1 MADAVQRPTAN
12 ATGVGARLRAWL
24 GSGDVRGAVFSLKCL
39 LAAALAFYLALIFQF
54 PKPFWAV
61 MTAYIVANP
70 LSGAVHSKAVFRLS
84 GTVAGG
90 AVAVLLLPNLRSS
103 PELLTLALAAWLG
116 LCIYLAV
123 LDRTPRA
130 YMYLLAGFTAVLV
143 GMPIVDTP
151 SAVFMTAVA
160 RVQEIALGFVCAG
173 FVHSLVWPGTV
184 SDRLLVRVG
193 AIVHDAEQWSVD
205 MLDHADSAALAR
217 DRRRLALDIG
227 ELHQLSTHLP
237 FDTGRR
243 RLRNSVVRA
252 LQQELAI
259 LAPLS
264 AAVDE
269 RLQELRGVGA
279 ATPEIEHL
287 VCDVR
292 GWLSE
297 QTHVPSADL
306 TSRAAALEPT
316 ITSQMD
322 EIALRQLGLLA
333 RLGELITAHSH
344 CRDLRDQLRAPSR
357 APVSPAVPALLEA
370 AIARPL
376 HADRVMALR
385 AGLNAMATVC
395 ITVAIWRYTAW
406 PGGEGAVMIAAICC
420 SLFAGFDQPAV
431 LLNRFL
437 VGWTIATL
445 VATLYAFAILPRV
458 SEFEVLIGV
467 LAPYLLLSGSLL
479 ARPAMAL
486 PATGLVL
493 GLLNLVGLN
502 ERYTG
507 EFETFVNGALAQL
520 LGAFLA
526 VFMLRL
532 FSTIGAGHAAR
543 RLIRANWRDLARFGK
558 APPQSAYPPALANWI
573 GLALDRLGLLAPR
586 LAASGSG
593 GGDDLLS
600 ALGDMR
606 AGAALLRLREAGRSA
621 PPELRKLS
629 EDVAQT
635 VGRHYR
641 GRLRGK
647 APAHEA
653 VSTIDRTIAAL
664 LHADPGHAREG
675 LLALLTLRRVLN
687 AH

>member
-1 MADAVQRPTAN
+1 MPEAVQRPTAI
-12 ATGVGARLRAWL
+12 GAKLRGWL
-24 GSGDVRGAVFSLKCL
+24 GSGDVKGVIFSLKCL
-39 LAAALAFYLALIFQF
+39 LAAGLAFYLALIFQF
-54 PKPFWAV
+54 SKPFWAV

-84 GTVAGG
+84 GTVVGG
-90 AVAVLLLPNLRSS
+90 AVAVLLLPNLRGS

-143 GMPIVDTP
+143 GMPIVDNP

-184 SDRLLVRVG
+184 SARLLGRVG
-193 AIVHDAEQWSVD
+193 AVVHDAEQWSID
-205 MLDHADSAALAR
+205 MLDHADSATLAR

-243 RLRNSVVRA
+243 KLRNSVVRA

-259 LAPLS
+259 LAPLA

-269 RLQELRGVGA
+269 RLQELRGAGA

-287 VCDVR
+287 VRDVR
-292 GWLSE
+292 NWLS
-297 QTHVPSADL
+297 QPTHVPPAAL
-306 TSRAAALEPT
+306 TARAAALEPA
-316 ITSQMD
+316 IAPEMD

-333 RLGELITAHSH
+333 RLGELIAAHGH

-357 APVSPAVPALLEA
+357 APVSPAVPALLKA
-370 AIARPL
+370 AVARPL
-376 HADRVMALR
+376 HADRAMALR

-445 VATLYAFAILPRV
+445 VATFYAFAILPRV

-467 LAPYLLLSGSLL
+467 LAPYLLLGGSLL

-507 EFETFVNGALAQL
+507 EFETFINGALAQL

-543 RLIRANWRDLARFGK
+543 RLIRANWRDLARFEK
-558 APPQSAYPPALANWI
+558 APAQSAYAPALANWI

-586 LAASGSG
+586 LAASGRADG
-593 GGDDLLS
+593 GDLLS

-621 PPELRKLS
+621 PPEVRTLS
-629 EDVAQT
+629 EDVAQA

-641 GRLRGK
+641 CRLRGE

-653 VSTIDRTIAAL
+653 VSTIDRTITSL